1 MEEMMASFK
10 QDLLDIIINF
20 IVNRKAERLKKAFTK
35 NPTIV
40 KSIEDM
46 WSSYDKMQ
54 KNIDDY
60 CKKYPD
66 ACKKAAKDRE
76 KYRKLMR

>member
-1 MEEMMASFK
+1 MENVMASFK
-10 QDLLDIIINF
+10 EDLLDIIINF
-20 IVNRKAERLKKAFTK
+20 IVNKKAARLKKAFVK
-35 NPTIV
+35 NPSIV

-66 ACKKAAKDRE
+66 ACKKAAEDRD
-76 KYRKLMR
+76 KYKRLMR